1 MQNSGR
7 RSILCPNCRK
17 LISIDEPLC
26 PYCGISRPGSWWKTT
41 VMNLLS
47 LDAHNIIRAIIIINA
62 IFFVISVLLS
72 SSGISTSANPLRFLA
87 PSNNILLV
95 MGATGTIPVERLHR
109 WWTLV
114 SAGYL
119 HGGILHLFFNMTA
132 LSQVGPLVLQ
142 EFGLYRTV
150 ILYTLG
156 GVSGFLVSYLAG
168 IPFTIGASASLCALI
183 GALLYYGKS
192 RGGIFG
198 QSLFKQLS
206 GWVIGIGLFGLLVPG
221 INNWGHGGGLA
232 GGIVLGFLL
241 GYSEKTRETYFHKLL
256 AAICMLATGAILL
269 WALLSTFYYL
279 FFAAQ

>member
-1 MQNSGR
+1 MQNSAR

-26 PYCGISRPGSWWKTT
+26 PYCGLSRPGSWWKTGF
-41 VMNLLS
+41 LS
-47 LDAHNIIRAIIIINA
+47 LFSPYDFDIIKLLIIVN
-62 IFFVISVLLS
+62 VVLFILS
-72 SSGISTSANPLRFLA
+72 
-87 PSNNILLV
+87 NILSFLV
-95 MGATGTIPVERLHR
+95 PSVNILRLLGTTGTIPIDVLHR

-119 HGGILHLFFNMTA
+119 HGNIMHIFFNMVA
-132 LSQVGPLVLQ
+132 LYQLGPLVLQ
-142 EFGLYRTV
+142 EFGFYRTV
-150 ILYTLG
+150 ILYVLG
-156 GVSGFLVSYLAG
+156 GAAGFLISYLASV
-168 IPFTIGASASLCALI
+168 PETLGASASLCALI

-241 GYSEKTRETYFHKLL
+241 GYSEKSRETYFHKLL

>member
-1 MQNSGR
+1 MQNSVR

-41 VMNLLS
+41 VLNLLS
-47 LDAHNIIRAIIIINA
+47 LDAHNFIKSIIIVNA
-62 IFFVISVLLS
+62 VFFAISVLLS
-72 SSGISTSANPLRFLA
+72 SSGLSTSGNPLRFLA
-87 PSNNILLV
+87 TSNNILLV
-95 MGATGTIPVERLHR
+95 LGATGTIPIERLHR
-109 WWTLV
+109 WWSLL

-119 HGGILHLFFNMTA
+119 HGGILHLFFNMAA

-156 GVSGFLVSYLAG
+156 SVSGFLVSYFAG
-168 IPFTIGASASLCALI
+168 ISFTIGASASLCALI

-192 RGGIFG
+192 RGGFFG

-221 INNWGHGGGLA
+221 INNWGHGGGLV
-232 GGIVLGFLL
+232 GGIVLGYLL
-241 GYSEKTRETYFHKLL
+241 GYSERNRETYFHKLF
-256 AAICMLATGAILL
+256 AAICMLTTGATLM

-279 FFAAQ
+279 FLAAQ